1 MSSVKR
7 RGQRVV
13 VGLDP
18 QERSVLA
25 GLLGAVRSLLSTD
38 DDSTTTSDSDPL
50 AALVGMS
57 QSPVEMP
64 DDPVLLRL
72 LPDAYGDPEQA
83 AEFRRLTDS
92 ELRVRKTAALDRVLT
107 DIGSGE
113 RIELDLDEGVGMWL
127 QALNDVRL
135 LLGTRLDV
143 TEDWSETAAALPP
156 DDPRLS
162 LYIFYD
168 WLSVL
173 QETLV
178 LSATDD

>member
-7 RGQRVV
+7 RAQRVV
-13 VGLDP
+13 VRLDAH
-18 QERSVLA
+18 ERSVLA
-25 GLLGAVRSLLSTD
+25 GLLGAVRSLLTPD
-38 DDSTTTSDSDPL
+38 DTPGDSDPL

-72 LPDAYGDPEQA
+72 LPDAYGDPEQS

-92 ELRVRKTAALDRVLT
+92 ELRVGKTAAIDRVLD
-107 DIGSGE
+107 DISAE
-113 RIELDLDEGVGMWL
+113 RIELDLEEGVGMWL

-135 LLGTRLDV
+135 VLGTRLDV
-143 TEDWSETAAALPP
+143 TEDWGETVAALPS
-156 DDPRLS
+156 DDPRMP
-162 LYIFYD
+162 LYAFYD
-168 WLSVL
+168 WLSIL

-178 LSATDD
+178 VCATDD

>member
-1 MSSVKR
+1 VSSVKR
-7 RGQRVV
+7 RAQQLVV
-13 VGLDP
+13 RLDA
-18 QERSVLA
+18 QERNVLG
-25 GLLGAVRSLLSTD
+25 GLLGAVRSLLAPD
-38 DDSTTTSDSDPL
+38 DAASGDTDPL

-57 QSPVEMP
+57 QSPVEVP

-92 ELRVRKTAALDRVLT
+92 ELRTGKTAAIDRVLA
-107 DIGSGE
+107 DLAEE
-113 RIELDLDEGVGMWL
+113 RIELDLEESVGLWL

-135 LLGTRLDV
+135 VLGTRLDV
-143 TEDWSETAAALPP
+143 TEEWVETVEALPP
-156 DDPRLS
+156 DDPRLP
-162 LYIFYD
+162 LYAFYD

-178 LSATDD
+178 LSAMDD

>member
-7 RGQRVV
+7 RGERLIVR
-13 VGLDP
+13 LDA
-18 QERSVLA
+18 QERNVLG
-25 GLLGAVRSLLSTD
+25 GLLGAVRSLLAPDETEASEG
-38 DDSTTTSDSDPL
+38 DPL
-50 AALVGMS
+50 AAMVGMS
-57 QSPVEMP
+57 QTPVEAP

-92 ELRVRKTAALDRVLT
+92 ELRTGKTAAIDRVLA
-107 DIGSGE
+107 DLAEE
-113 RIELDLDEGVGMWL
+113 RIELDLEEGIGLWL

-135 LLGTRLDV
+135 VLGTRLDV
-143 TEDWSETAAALPP
+143 TEEWVETVEALPP
-156 DDPRLS
+156 DDPRLP
-162 LYIFYD
+162 LYAFYD

-178 LSATDD
+178 LSAMND